1 MRATA
6 CWGRTPR
13 PGRAREGLCECH
25 DKARNSL
32 HALSREVLCTSLWA
46 GSGARIP
53 SKSPPV
59 FSVAQSPSH
68 DAAQALINSSP
79 YKAGRRITYDTPLK
93 WSSTRAPRN
102 KTCCTRTKSTFTRSV
117 LLDRESVW
125 LLQPVAAKRKQAC
138 GSRMHAGR

>member
-6 CWGRTPR
+6 CWGLTPR

-32 HALSREVLCTSLWA
+32 HAPSREVLCTSVGWEWSA
-46 GSGARIP
+46 NPFQIP
-53 SKSPPV
+53 PRVLSCAV
-59 FSVAQSPSH
+59 TESH

-117 LLDRESVW
+117 LLDRESIW